1 MYIISEAIFKGQSKA
16 AKIGGYTSFSNIL
29 CDIFNCYNLTCDATS
44 NTYLKKAYLIK
55 SNKKPK
61 NKFISLTKIILD
73 IYNCKAGTSL
83 CVDSNDFQWWIDGGQ
98 IRPKATIETL
108 NFDKIVI
115 SLLDCCGL
123 VSCGGGCSLANAT
136 VDLTDLAGNHIA
148 YIFPNN
154 TICPEATVVLNDL
167 AGNLI
172 GYILPTNTSGTT
184 VEIFDLAGNTLGWG
198 Y

>member
-1 MYIISEAIFKGQSKA
+1 MYIISEAIFKGQSKP
-16 AKIGGYTSFSNIL
+16 AKLAGYTSFSNIL
-29 CDIFNCYNLTCDATS
+29 CDIFSCYNLTCNATT
-44 NTYLKKAYLIK
+44 NTYIKKAYLIK

-61 NKFISLTKIILD
+61 NKFISLTKLILD
-73 IYNCKAGTSL
+73 IYNCKKGTSL
-83 CVDSNDFQWWIDGGQ
+83 CIPEGAYQWWIDGGQ

-108 NFDKIVI
+108 NFNKIVVN
-115 SLLDCCGL
+115 LLSCCGL
-123 VSCGGGCSLANAT
+123 VSCGGCSLANAT

-167 AGNLI
+167 TGNLI
-172 GYILPTNTSGTT
+172 GYILPTNTNGTT
-184 VEIFDLAGNTLGWG
+184 VELFDLAGNSLGWA